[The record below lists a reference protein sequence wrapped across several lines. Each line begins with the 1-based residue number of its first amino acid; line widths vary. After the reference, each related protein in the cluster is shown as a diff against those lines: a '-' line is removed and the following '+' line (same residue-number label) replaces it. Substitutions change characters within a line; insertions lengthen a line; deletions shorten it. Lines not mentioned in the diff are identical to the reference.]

1 MRESAPGLY
10 LDGGKL
16 GEILLPGRYIPAG
29 LKPKDK
35 LDVFVYRDSE
45 DRLVATTE
53 TPLVMVGEFACLK
66 VVSVNQ
72 NIGAFLDWGL
82 AKDLL
87 LPFREM
93 ETPLRAGDQVVVYV
107 CLDVKTNRILAT
119 ARLNRHLNRDTP
131 AYRAGQP
138 VSFLIT
144 GRTPLGYNA
153 IVENAHRGLLYH
165 EHLAAPLATGQKLK
179 GFVRTVRSGGKID
192 LSLDAAGYKRVAPL
206 TNQIVQALERNG
218 GQDGLRRR
226 QFARGDPGNVRCQ
239 QEGFQTGP
247 RQTLQITAHPF
258 SEAGHPVA
266 RQLVVVARQMR
277 THGDRNRLESHSC
290 LRFTSTRSM
299 RRSGTSQ
306 MRATKMNRPLE
317 IHTLTNASG
326 MAAR

>member
-1 MRESAPGLY
+1 MAILGKRNLLSIVRESAPGLY
-10 LDGGKL
+10 LDGGDL

-53 TPLVMVGEFACLK
+53 TPLVMVGEFAGLK
-66 VVSVNQ
+66 VISVNQ

-93 ETPLRAGDQVVVYV
+93 ETPLRVGERVVVYV

-131 AYRAGQP
+131 AYRDGQP

-153 IVENAHRGLLYH
+153 IVENAHRGLLYQGQTRR
-165 EHLAAPLATGQKLK
+165 AARRRPEAER
-179 GFVRTVRSGGKID
+179 FCPHRPFRRKID
-192 LSLDAAGYKRVAPL
+192 LSLDASGYKRVAAAHGSNCPGAR
-206 TNQIVQALERNG
+206 TQRRKAR
-218 GQDGLRRR
+218 LRR
-226 QFARGDPGNVRCQ
+226 
-239 QEGFQTGP
+239 
-247 RQTLQITAHPF
+247 
-258 SEAGHPVA
+258 
-266 RQLVVVARQMR
+266 
-277 THGDRNRLESHSC
+277 
-290 LRFTSTRSM
+290 
-299 RRSGTSQ
+299 
-306 MRATKMNRPLE
+306 
-317 IHTLTNASG
+317 
-326 MAAR
+326 